1 MNRTIRRTFD
11 ILNFIATGDGVTLKE
26 IIDNV
31 KMPKSSAFD
40 IVHSLLELNFI
51 EPNYYNDKKY
61 ELGINAFALGQK
73 YTQKKSFV
81 DICAKHLMPLA
92 NELERTTFGGVRNGA
107 EVIYVYKFMGDGAK
121 LATCSVGSSHPVYTT
136 ALGKSLLAY
145 LDSDTQK
152 EILDTISFIEK
163 TSNTIKNKESL
174 LVDLNDTKKRGYS
187 IDNKENEKLM
197 ICYGAPIFD
206 ASNKVIAAVSFSDIK
221 NPVLSDEEIG
231 SKIRQ
236 CALSISIELGY
247 SGGPFWQE

>member
-92 NELERTTFGGVRNGA
+92 NELERTTFVGVRNGA

-121 LATCSVGSSHPVYTT
+121 LADRKSVV
-136 ALGKSLLAY
+136 
-145 LDSDTQK
+145 
-152 EILDTISFIEK
+152 
-163 TSNTIKNKESL
+163 
-174 LVDLNDTKKRGYS
+174 
-187 IDNKENEKLM
+187 
-197 ICYGAPIFD
+197 
-206 ASNKVIAAVSFSDIK
+206 
-221 NPVLSDEEIG
+221 
-231 SKIRQ
+231 
-236 CALSISIELGY
+236 
-247 SGGPFWQE
+247 

>member
-1 MNRTIRRTFD
+1 
-11 ILNFIATGDGVTLKE
+11 
-26 IIDNV
+26 
-31 KMPKSSAFD
+31 MPKSSAFD

-51 EPNYYNDKKY
+51 EPNYYNEKKY

-81 DICAKHLMPLA
+81 DICAQHLMPLA
-92 NELERTTFGGVRNGA
+92 NELERTTFVGVRNGT
-107 EVIYVYKFMGDGAK
+107 EVIYVYKFMGEGAK

-145 LDSDTQK
+145 LDPNTQK
-152 EILDTISFIEK
+152 EILDEISFVEK
-163 TSNTIKNKESL
+163 TNNTIKDKESL
-174 LVDLNDTKKRGYS
+174 LVDLMETKRRGYS

-231 SKIRQ
+231 SKIRR